1 MKKNLPRWIGSSVP
15 KCLATWIALASASLH
30 GQSINNASFE
40 ADTFTNFPGYTSGNG
55 GVITDW
61 TLSNNTRIG
70 LNPGGGTP
78 FAENGTIPS
87 GTNVA
92 FLQAGSTG
100 AVTMSQTV
108 TGLTIGTKYHVEFRV
123 NARNSWNGPFLEF
136 STDAGEPAVSAQVTL
151 VGGSNP
157 YKYVGFDF
165 TATNTSHVINIANTI
180 NSGDHTLLIDD
191 VTIATSTGAWSFG
204 PWQDDATSGV
214 DSAYLYTHAVNFAS
228 NAVANINGVPFI
240 PREFNIEGRFSAT
253 GLDNGFGNRTPNNVT
268 GNSAG
273 LAKDFRYNG
282 NTGITLDNLK
292 PNTQYVFTAY
302 GIGFDVSDPRAATF
316 SSNLSSEKFT
326 ANLNQY
332 GQGNGMR
339 VNYTYTTDALGSP
352 VTINYPSTGAGTFHT
367 SGFSNREA
375 AVNATPSP
383 WSTVAWSDDAT
394 SGIDGSYLYTHA
406 YNFGNATGANVNG
419 VNFTGIAGAN
429 PSAANYTSVL
439 GALYNNDVNNI
450 TGFGAALA
458 KDFVYAGFPEVHNLS
473 GLTPGKNYVLT
484 LYSVG
489 WEAAGNRFGAL
500 VGGKG
505 DGITAIDQDQFGD
518 NNGIRIEYRY
528 TADSTGNL
536 KVTSSEI
543 QSAVAPAAMH
553 IYAMSNR
560 EADALVSTPPTITL
574 QPTGVTLGIGSDCT
588 LNVGAVGSSTI
599 TYQWKLNGND
609 VSGATNPTLV
619 IEDIDYAEGGVYT
632 CVITN
637 GFGSLTSNSATVQV
651 LDNVPGLYNTGVD
664 VDKQPLAA
672 GATDSHYTLL
682 VNPDNTS
689 STLAL
694 VQSGNPVPW
703 NPNSATSLWI
713 GPRANTGGAAGQ
725 TVDAGEGLGTYVY
738 RTSIDLTNF
747 DLSTVTIRGK
757 WASDNEGIAIRVNGT
772 VVTGL
777 NNLVNSFG
785 GLKSF
790 TLDSVIAPT
799 LTTGI
804 NTIDF
809 VIINMD
815 PVAGFTGLRIQDFEA
830 IGLIA
835 PNTAPHIAV
844 QPVSVVAKHNQN
856 AKFAVA
862 ASGSATVTYQWYFD
876 GEALLGE
883 TQSVLVVPAAD
894 PIVAGDY
901 KVRVSNG
908 TGFVDSSVVTLT
920 IPNIAPVAVNDLA
933 ESNEDTPLEISVL
946 TLLSND
952 TDADLD
958 LISFTSVAAT
968 SVQGGTVS
976 EVDGTITYTPPANFH
991 GLDTISYTINDGIWG
1006 GTHTATVNITVNPVA
1021 DVPPGALS
1029 LTLSGGVL
1037 SGSFTGTPGT
1047 SYSIERSTT
1056 LEANDWVVISTT
1068 VAPLSGIV
1076 SVRDNSPPQNRAFY
1090 RIVYPE

>member
-15 KCLATWIALASASLH
+15 KCLAAWMALASASLH
-30 GQSINNASFE
+30 GQSISNASFE
-40 ADTFTNFPGYTSGNG
+40 ANTFTAFPGYASGNG

-78 FAENGTIPS
+78 FANNGAIPTGS
-87 GTNVA
+87 NVA
-92 FLQAGSTG
+92 FLQAGASG
-100 AVTMSQTV
+100 AATMSQTV

-123 NARNSWNGPFLEF
+123 NARNPNAPFLQF
-136 STDAGEPAVSAQVTL
+136 STDAGEPAVSAQVTP

-165 TATNTSHVINIANTI
+165 TATATSHVINIANTI
-180 NSGDHTLLIDD
+180 TGGDHTLLVDD
-191 VTIATSTGAWSFG
+191 VTITTSTGAWSFG

-214 DSAYLYTHAVNFAS
+214 DPAYLYTHAVNFNSA
-228 NAVANINGVPFI
+228 AVANINGVPFI
-240 PREFNIEGRFSAT
+240 PREFNIAGRFSAT
-253 GLDNGFGNRTPNNVT
+253 GLDAGFGNRTPNNVT

-292 PNTQYVFTAY
+292 PNTQYVFTVY

-316 SSNLSSEKFT
+316 SSNLTTEKFT

-352 VTINYPSTGAGTFHT
+352 VTINYPATGAGTFHT

-375 AVNATPSP
+375 AVNAKPSP

-394 SGIDGSYLYTHA
+394 SGIDGSYVYTHA

-419 VNFTGIAGAN
+419 INFTGIAGAN

-439 GALYNNDVNNI
+439 GSVYNNDVNNI

-458 KDFVYAGFPEVHNLS
+458 KDFVYGGFPEVHNLT
-473 GLTPGKNYVLT
+473 GLTPGKNYVFT

-489 WEAAGNRFGAL
+489 WEAAGGRFGAL

-528 TADSTGNL
+528 TADSTGAL

-543 QSAVAPAAMH
+543 QNAVQAAAMH

-560 EADALVSTPPTITL
+560 EADPLVSTPPTITL
-574 QPTGVTLGIGSDCT
+574 QPAGVKLAVGSDYT

-619 IEDIDYAEGGVYT
+619 FEDIDYAEGGVYT

-672 GATDSHYTLL
+672 GATDPHYTLL

-694 VQSGNPVPW
+694 VQSGTPGAW

-713 GPRANTGGAAGQ
+713 GPRTNTGGAAGQ
-725 TVDAGEGLGTYVY
+725 SVNAGEGLGTYVY

-757 WASDNEGIAIRVNGT
+757 WASDNETIAIRVNGT
-772 VVTGL
+772 AVTGIDYL
-777 NNLVNSFG
+777 GANTYG
-785 GLKSF
+785 TLKSF

-799 LTTGI
+799 LTGGI

-809 VIINMD
+809 VIQNAD
-815 PVAGFTGLRIQDFEA
+815 PVTGFTGLRIQDFEA
-830 IGLIA
+830 VGFIA

-844 QPVSVVAKHNQN
+844 QPVSVVAAHNQN

-876 GEALLGE
+876 GDALLGE
-883 TQSVLVVPAAD
+883 TEPVLIVPAAD
-894 PIVAGDY
+894 PIVAGNY

-908 TGFVDSSVVTLT
+908 TGFVDSNVVTLS
-920 IPNIAPVAVNDLA
+920 IPNTAPVAVEDLA
-933 ESNEDTPLEISVL
+933 VTNEDTPLLLSVL

-952 TDADLD
+952 TDANLD
-958 LISFTSVAAT
+958 LIEFSSVAAT

-991 GLDTISYTINDGIWG
+991 GLDAISYTIDDGIWG
-1006 GTHTATVNITVNPVA
+1006 GTHTGSVVITVNPVA
-1021 DVPPGALS
+1021 DLPPSALS

-1037 SGSFTGTPGT
+1037 SGSFTGNPGT

-1056 LEANDWVVISTT
+1056 LQAGDWEVISTT

-1076 SVRDNSPPQNRAFY
+1076 PVTDNSPPPNRAFY

>member
-15 KCLATWIALASASLH
+15 KCLAAWMALASASLH
-30 GQSINNASFE
+30 GQSISNASFE
-40 ADTFTNFPGYTSGNG
+40 ANTFTSFPGYASGNG

-78 FAENGTIPS
+78 FANNGAIPTGS
-87 GTNVA
+87 NVA
-92 FLQAGSTG
+92 FLQAGASG
-100 AVTMSQTV
+100 AATMSQTV

-123 NARNSWNGPFLEF
+123 NARNPNAPFLQF
-136 STDAGEPAVSAQVTL
+136 STDAGEPAVSAQVTP

-165 TATNTSHVINIANTI
+165 TATATSHVINIANTI
-180 NSGDHTLLIDD
+180 TGGDHTLLVDD
-191 VTIATSTGAWSFG
+191 VTITTSTGAWSFG

-228 NAVANINGVPFI
+228 SAAANINGVPFI
-240 PREFNIEGRFSAT
+240 PREFNIAGRFSAT
-253 GLDNGFGNRTPNNVT
+253 GLDAGFGNRTPNNVT

-273 LAKDFRYNG
+273 LARDFRYNG

-292 PNTQYVFTAY
+292 PNTQYVFTVY

-316 SSNLSSEKFT
+316 SSNLTTEKFT

-352 VTINYPSTGAGTFHT
+352 VTINYPATGAGTFHT

-394 SGIDGSYLYTHA
+394 SGIDGSYVYTHA

-419 VNFTGIAGAN
+419 INFTGIAGAN

-439 GALYNNDVNNI
+439 GSVYNNDVNNI

-458 KDFVYAGFPEVHNLS
+458 KDFVYGGFPEVHNLT
-473 GLTPGKNYVLT
+473 GLTPGKNYVFT

-489 WEAAGNRFGAL
+489 WEAAGGRFGAL

-528 TADSTGNL
+528 TADSTGAL

-543 QSAVAPAAMH
+543 QNAVQAAAMH
-553 IYAMSNR
+553 IYAVSNR
-560 EADALVSTPPTITL
+560 EADPLVSTPPTITL
-574 QPTGVTLGIGSDCT
+574 QPAGVKLAVGSDYT

-619 IEDIDYAEGGVYT
+619 FEDIDYAEGGVYT

-637 GFGSLTSNSATVQV
+637 GFGSITSNSATVQV

-672 GATDSHYTLL
+672 GATDPHYTLL

-689 STLAL
+689 STIAL
-694 VQSGNPVPW
+694 VQSGTPGAW

-713 GPRANTGGAAGQ
+713 GPRTNTGAAAGQ
-725 TVDAGEGLGTYVY
+725 SVNAGEGLGTYVY

-757 WASDNEGIAIRVNGT
+757 WASDNEGLAIRVNGT
-772 VVTGL
+772 AVTGIDYL
-777 NNLVNSFG
+777 GANTYG
-785 GLKSF
+785 TLKGF

-799 LTTGI
+799 LTGGI

-809 VIINMD
+809 VVQNAD
-815 PVAGFTGLRIQDFEA
+815 PVTGFTGLRIQDFEA
-830 IGLIA
+830 VGFIA

-844 QPVSVVAKHNQN
+844 QPVSVVAAHNQN

-876 GEALLGE
+876 GDALLGE
-883 TQSVLVVPAAD
+883 TEPVLIVPAAD
-894 PIVAGDY
+894 PIVAGNY

-908 TGFVDSSVVTLT
+908 TGFVDSNVVTLS
-920 IPNIAPVAVNDLA
+920 IPNTAPVVVEDLA
-933 ESNEDTPLEISVL
+933 VTDEDTPLTLSVL

-952 TDADLD
+952 TDANLD
-958 LISFTSVAAT
+958 LIEFSSVAAT

-991 GLDTISYTINDGIWG
+991 GLDAISYTINDGIWG
-1006 GTHTATVNITVNPVA
+1006 GTHTGSVVITVNPVA
-1021 DVPPGALS
+1021 DLPPSALS

-1037 SGSFTGTPGT
+1037 SGSFTGNPGT

-1056 LEANDWVVISTT
+1056 LQAGDWEVISTT

-1076 SVRDNSPPQNRAFY
+1076 PVTDNSPPPNRAFY

>member
-1 MKKNLPRWIGSSVP
+1 M
-15 KCLATWIALASASLH
+15 ALASASLH
-30 GQSINNASFE
+30 GQSISNASFE
-40 ADTFTNFPGYTSGNG
+40 ANTFTSFPGYASGNG

-78 FAENGTIPS
+78 FANNGTIPTGS
-87 GTNVA
+87 NVA
-92 FLQAGSTG
+92 FLQAGSSG
-100 AVTMSQTV
+100 AATMSQTV

-123 NARNSWNGPFLEF
+123 NARNPNAPFLQF
-136 STDAGEPAVSAQVTL
+136 STDAGEPAVSAQVTP
-151 VGGSNP
+151 VGGAEP

-165 TATNTSHVINIANTI
+165 TATATSHVINIANTI
-180 NSGDHTLLIDD
+180 TGGDHTLLVDD
-191 VTIATSTGAWSFG
+191 VTITTSTGAWSFG

-228 NAVANINGVPFI
+228 NAAANINGVPFI
-240 PREFNIEGRFSAT
+240 PREFNIAGRFSAT
-253 GLDNGFGNRTPNNVT
+253 GLDVGFGNRTPNNVT

-316 SSNLSSEKFT
+316 SSSLSAEKFT

-352 VTINYPSTGAGTFHT
+352 VTINYPATGAGTFHT

-375 AVNATPSP
+375 AVNAAPSP

-394 SGIDGSYLYTHA
+394 SGIDGSYVYTHA
-406 YNFGNATGANVNG
+406 YNFGNATGAIVNG
-419 VNFTGIAGAN
+419 INFTGIAGAN

-439 GALYNNDVNNI
+439 GNSYNNDVNNI
-450 TGFGAALA
+450 TGLGAALA
-458 KDFVYAGFPEVHNLS
+458 KDFVYGGFPEVHNLT
-473 GLTPGKNYVLT
+473 GLTPGKNYVFT
-484 LYSVG
+484 LYAVG
-489 WEAAGNRFGAL
+489 WEAAGGRFGAL

-528 TADSTGNL
+528 TADSTGAL

-543 QSAVAPAAMH
+543 QNAGQAAAMH

-560 EADALVSTPPTITL
+560 EADPLVSTPPTITL
-574 QPTGVTLGIGSDCT
+574 QPTGAKLAIGSDYT

-609 VSGATNPTLV
+609 VSGATNSSLV
-619 IEDIDYAEGGVYT
+619 LEDISYAQGGVYT

-637 GFGSLTSNSATVQV
+637 DFGSLISNSATVQV
-651 LDNVPGLYNTGVD
+651 LDIVPGLYNTGVD

-672 GATDSHYTLL
+672 GATDPHYTLL

-689 STLAL
+689 STIAL
-694 VQSGNPVPW
+694 VQSGNPGPW

-713 GPRANTGGAAGQ
+713 GPRTNTGGAAGQ
-725 TVDAGEGLGTYVY
+725 SADAGEGLGTYVY

-757 WASDNEGIAIRVNGT
+757 WASDNEGLAIRVNGT
-772 VVTGL
+772 AVTGL
-777 NNLVNSFG
+777 DNLGTNTYGS
-785 GLKSF
+785 LKSF

-799 LTTGI
+799 LTGGI

-809 VIINMD
+809 VIINAD
-815 PVAGFTGLRIQDFEA
+815 PVTGFTGLKIEDFEA
-830 IGLIA
+830 VGLIA

-844 QPVSVVAKHNQN
+844 QPVSVVPAHNQN

-862 ASGSATVTYQWYFD
+862 ASGSATLTYQWFFND
-876 GEALLGE
+876 EPLSGE
-883 TQSVLVVPAAD
+883 TEPLLIVPAAD
-894 PIVAGDY
+894 PIVAGNY

-908 TGFVDSSVVTLT
+908 TGFVDSNVVTLS
-920 IPNIAPVAVNDLA
+920 IPNTAPVVVEDLA
-933 ESNEDTPLEISVL
+933 ETNEDTPLLLSVL

-952 TDADLD
+952 TDANLD
-958 LISFTSVAAT
+958 LIEFTSVAAT
-968 SVQGGTVS
+968 SVQGGAVS

-991 GLDTISYTINDGIWG
+991 GLDAISYTINDGIWG
-1006 GTHTATVNITVNPVA
+1006 GTHTGSVVITVNPVA
-1021 DVPPGALS
+1021 DLPPSALT

-1037 SGSFTGTPGT
+1037 SGSFTGNPGT

-1056 LEANDWVVISTT
+1056 LQAGDWEVISTT

-1076 SVRDNSPPQNRAFY
+1076 PVTDNSPPPNRAFY

>member
-1 MKKNLPRWIGSSVP
+1 MV
-15 KCLATWIALASASLH
+15 LASASLH
-30 GQSINNASFE
+30 GQSISNASFE
-40 ADTFTNFPGYTSGNG
+40 ANTFTSFPGYASGNG

-78 FAENGTIPS
+78 FANNGAIPTGS
-87 GTNVA
+87 NVA
-92 FLQAGSTG
+92 FLQAGASG
-100 AVTMSQTV
+100 AATMSQTV

-123 NARNSWNGPFLEF
+123 NARDPNAPFLEF
-136 STDAGEPAVSAQVTL
+136 STNTGEPAVSAQVTA
-151 VGGSNP
+151 VGGAEP

-165 TATNTSHVINIANTI
+165 TATDTSHVINIANTI
-180 NSGDHTLLIDD
+180 NSGDHTLLVDD
-191 VTIATSTGAWSFG
+191 VTITTSTGAWSFG

-214 DSAYLYTHAVNFAS
+214 DSAYLYTHAVNFNSA
-228 NAVANINGVPFI
+228 AVANINGVPFI
-240 PREFNIEGRFSAT
+240 PREFNIAGRFSAT
-253 GLDNGFGNRTPNNVT
+253 GLDAGFGNRTPNNVT
-268 GNSAG
+268 ENSAG

-292 PNTQYVFTAY
+292 PNTQYVFTVY

-352 VTINYPSTGAGTFHT
+352 VTINYPATGAGTFHT

-394 SGIDGSYLYTHA
+394 SGIDGSYVYTHA
-406 YNFGNATGANVNG
+406 YNFGNASGANVNG
-419 VNFTGIAGAN
+419 INFTGIAGAN
-429 PSAANYTSVL
+429 PSAANYTTVL
-439 GALYNNDVNNI
+439 GTVYNNDVNNI

-458 KDFVYAGFPEVHNLS
+458 KDFVYGGFPEVHNLT
-473 GLTPGKNYVLT
+473 GLTPGKNYVFT

-528 TADSTGNL
+528 TADATGAL

-543 QSAVAPAAMH
+543 QNAAQAAAMH

-560 EADALVSTPPTITL
+560 EADPLVSTPPTITL
-574 QPTGVTLGIGSDCT
+574 QPTGAKLGIGSDYT

-599 TYQWKLNGND
+599 TYQWKLDGDD
-609 VSGATNPTLV
+609 VSGATNPVLML
-619 IEDIDYAEGGVYT
+619 ENIDYAQGGVYT

-637 GFGSLTSNSATVQV
+637 DFGTLTSDPVTVQV
-651 LDNVPGLYNTGVD
+651 LDIVPGLYNTGVD

-672 GATDSHYTLL
+672 GATDPHYTLL

-694 VQSGNPVPW
+694 VQSGNPGPW

-713 GPRANTGGAAGQ
+713 GPRTNTGGAAGQ
-725 TVDAGEGLGTYVY
+725 SADAGEGLGTYVY

-757 WASDNEGIAIRVNGT
+757 WASDNEGLAIRVNGT
-772 VVTGL
+772 AVTGL
-777 NNLVNSFG
+777 DNLGANTFG
-785 GLKSF
+785 SLKSF

-799 LTTGI
+799 LTGGI

-809 VIINMD
+809 VIINAD
-815 PVAGFTGLRIQDFEA
+815 PVTGFTGLKIEDFEA
-830 IGLIA
+830 VGFIA

-844 QPVSVVAKHNQN
+844 QPVSVVAAHNQN

-862 ASGSATVTYQWYFD
+862 ASGSATLTYQWFFND
-876 GEALLGE
+876 EPLSGE
-883 TQSVLVVPAAD
+883 TEPVLIVPAAD
-894 PIVAGDY
+894 PIVAGNY

-908 TGFVDSSVVTLT
+908 TGFVDSNVVTLS
-920 IPNIAPVAVNDLA
+920 IPNTAPVVVEDLA
-933 ESNEDTPLEISVL
+933 ETNEDTPLLLSVL

-952 TDADLD
+952 TDANLD
-958 LISFTSVAAT
+958 LIEFSSVAAT

-991 GLDTISYTINDGIWG
+991 GLDAISYTINDGIWG
-1006 GTHTATVNITVNPVA
+1006 GTHTGSVVITVNPVA
-1021 DVPPGALS
+1021 DLPPSALS

-1037 SGSFTGTPGT
+1037 SGSFTGNPGT

-1056 LEANDWVVISTT
+1056 LQAGDWEVISTT

-1076 SVRDNSPPQNRAFY
+1076 PVTDNSPPPNRAFY

>member
-1 MKKNLPRWIGSSVP
+1 MV
-15 KCLATWIALASASLH
+15 LASASLH
-30 GQSINNASFE
+30 GQSISNASFE
-40 ADTFTNFPGYTSGNG
+40 ANTFTSFPGYASGNG
-55 GVITDW
+55 GLITDW

-78 FAENGTIPS
+78 FANNGTIPTGS
-87 GTNVA
+87 NVA
-92 FLQAGSTG
+92 FLQAGSSG
-100 AVTMSQTV
+100 AATMSQTV

-123 NARNSWNGPFLEF
+123 NARNPNAPFLQF
-136 STDAGEPAVSAQVTL
+136 STDAGEPAVSAQVTP
-151 VGGSNP
+151 VGGAEP

-165 TATNTSHVINIANTI
+165 TATDTSHVINIANTI
-180 NSGDHTLLIDD
+180 NSGDHTLLVDD
-191 VTIATSTGAWSFG
+191 VTITTSTGAWSFG

-240 PREFNIEGRFSAT
+240 PREFNIAGRFSAT
-253 GLDNGFGNRTPNNVT
+253 GLDAGFGNRTPNNVT

-292 PNTQYVFTAY
+292 PNTQYVFTVY

-316 SSNLSSEKFT
+316 SSNLTTEKFT

-352 VTINYPSTGAGTFHT
+352 VTINYPATGAGTFHT

-375 AVNATPSP
+375 AVNAAPSP

-394 SGIDGSYLYTHA
+394 SGIDGSYVYTHA
-406 YNFGNATGANVNG
+406 YNFGNATGAIVNG
-419 VNFTGIAGAN
+419 INFTGIAGAN

-439 GALYNNDVNNI
+439 GNSYNNDVNNI
-450 TGFGAALA
+450 TGLGAALA
-458 KDFVYAGFPEVHNLS
+458 KDFVYGGFPEVHNLT
-473 GLTPGKNYVLT
+473 GLTPGKNYVFT

-528 TADSTGNL
+528 TADATGAL

-543 QSAVAPAAMH
+543 QNAAQAAAMH

-560 EADALVSTPPTITL
+560 EADPLVSTPPTITL
-574 QPTGVTLGIGSDCT
+574 QPTGAKLAIGSDYT

-609 VSGATNPTLV
+609 VSGATNSSLV
-619 IEDIDYAEGGVYT
+619 LEDISYAQGGVYT

-637 GFGSLTSNSATVQV
+637 DFGSLISNSATVQV

-672 GATDSHYTLL
+672 GATDPHYTLL

-689 STLAL
+689 STIAL
-694 VQSGNPVPW
+694 VQSGNPGPW

-713 GPRANTGGAAGQ
+713 GPRTNTGGAAGQ
-725 TVDAGEGLGTYVY
+725 SADAGEGLGTYVY

-757 WASDNEGIAIRVNGT
+757 WASDNEGLAIRVNGT
-772 VVTGL
+772 AVTGL
-777 NNLVNSFG
+777 DNLGANTYGS
-785 GLKSF
+785 LKSF

-799 LTTGI
+799 LTGGI

-809 VIINMD
+809 VIINAD
-815 PVAGFTGLRIQDFEA
+815 PVTGFTGLKIQDFEA
-830 IGLIA
+830 VGFIA

-844 QPVSVVAKHNQN
+844 QPVSVVAAHNQN

-862 ASGSATVTYQWYFD
+862 ASGSATLTYQWYFN
-876 GEALLGE
+876 GEPLSGE
-883 TQSVLVVPAAD
+883 TEPVLIVPAAD
-894 PIVAGDY
+894 PIVAGNY
-901 KVRVSNG
+901 KVRVSNS
-908 TGFVDSSVVTLT
+908 TGFVDSNVVTLS
-920 IPNIAPVAVNDLA
+920 IPNTAPVVVEDLA
-933 ESNEDTPLEISVL
+933 ETNEDTPLLLSVL

-952 TDADLD
+952 TDANLD
-958 LISFTSVAAT
+958 LIEFSSVAAT

-991 GLDTISYTINDGIWG
+991 GLDAISYTINDGIWG
-1006 GTHTATVNITVNPVA
+1006 GTHTGSVVITVNPVA
-1021 DVPPGALS
+1021 DLPPSALT

-1037 SGSFTGTPGT
+1037 SGSFTGNPGT

-1056 LEANDWVVISTT
+1056 LQAGDWEVISTT

-1076 SVRDNSPPQNRAFY
+1076 PVTDNSPPPNRAFY

>member
-1 MKKNLPRWIGSSVP
+1 VP
-15 KCLATWIALASASLH
+15 KCLAAWMALVSASLH
-30 GQSINNASFE
+30 GQSISNASFE
-40 ADTFTNFPGYTSGNG
+40 ANTFTSFPGYASGNG

-78 FAENGTIPS
+78 FANNGTIPTGS
-87 GTNVA
+87 NVA
-92 FLQAGSTG
+92 FLQAGSSG
-100 AVTMSQTV
+100 AATMSQTV

-123 NARNSWNGPFLEF
+123 NARNPNAPFLQF
-136 STDAGEPAVSAQVTL
+136 STDAGEPAVSAQVTP
-151 VGGSNP
+151 VGGAEP

-165 TATNTSHVINIANTI
+165 TATATSHVINIANTI
-180 NSGDHTLLIDD
+180 TGGDHTLLVDD
-191 VTIATSTGAWSFG
+191 VTITTSTGAWSFG

-228 NAVANINGVPFI
+228 SAAANINGVPFI
-240 PREFNIEGRFSAT
+240 PREFNIAGRFSAT
-253 GLDNGFGNRTPNNVT
+253 GLDAGFGNRTPNNVT

-292 PNTQYVFTAY
+292 PNTQYVFTVY

-352 VTINYPSTGAGTFHT
+352 VTINYPATGAGTFHT

-375 AVNATPSP
+375 AVNAAPSP

-394 SGIDGSYLYTHA
+394 SGIDGSYVYTHA
-406 YNFGNATGANVNG
+406 YNFGNATGAIVNG
-419 VNFTGIAGAN
+419 INFTGIAGAN

-439 GALYNNDVNNI
+439 GNSYNNDVNNI
-450 TGFGAALA
+450 TGLGAALA
-458 KDFVYAGFPEVHNLS
+458 KDFVYGGFPEVHNLT
-473 GLTPGKNYVLT
+473 GLTPGKNYVFT
-484 LYSVG
+484 LYAVG
-489 WEAAGNRFGAL
+489 WEAAGGRFGAL

-528 TADSTGNL
+528 TADSTGAL

-543 QSAVAPAAMH
+543 QNAGQAAAMH

-560 EADALVSTPPTITL
+560 EADPLVSTPPTITL
-574 QPTGVTLGIGSDCT
+574 QPTGAKLAIGSDYT

-609 VSGATNPTLV
+609 VSGATNSSLV
-619 IEDIDYAEGGVYT
+619 LEDISYAQGGVYT

-637 GFGSLTSNSATVQV
+637 DFGSLTSNSATVQV
-651 LDNVPGLYNTGVD
+651 LDIVPGLYNTGVD

-672 GATDSHYTLL
+672 GATDPHYTLL

-689 STLAL
+689 STIAL
-694 VQSGNPVPW
+694 VQSGNPGPW

-713 GPRANTGGAAGQ
+713 GPRTNTGGAAGQ
-725 TVDAGEGLGTYVY
+725 SADAGEGLGTYVY
-738 RTSIDLTNF
+738 RTRIDLTNF

-757 WASDNEGIAIRVNGT
+757 WASDNEGLAIRVNGT
-772 VVTGL
+772 AVTGL
-777 NNLVNSFG
+777 DNLGANTYGS
-785 GLKSF
+785 LKSF

-799 LTTGI
+799 LTGGI

-809 VIINMD
+809 VIINAD
-815 PVAGFTGLRIQDFEA
+815 PVTGFTGLKIEDFEA
-830 IGLIA
+830 VGFIA

-844 QPVSVVAKHNQN
+844 QPVSVVAAHNQN

-862 ASGSATVTYQWYFD
+862 ASGSATLTYQWFFND
-876 GEALLGE
+876 EPLSGE
-883 TQSVLVVPAAD
+883 TEPVLIVPAAD
-894 PIVAGDY
+894 PIVAGNY

-908 TGFVDSSVVTLT
+908 TGFVDSNVVTLS
-920 IPNIAPVAVNDLA
+920 IPNTAPVVVEDLA
-933 ESNEDTPLEISVL
+933 ETNEDTPLLLSVL

-952 TDADLD
+952 TDANLD
-958 LISFTSVAAT
+958 LIEFSSVAAT

-991 GLDTISYTINDGIWG
+991 GLDAISYTINDGIWG
-1006 GTHTATVNITVNPVA
+1006 GTHTGSVVITVNPVA
-1021 DVPPGALS
+1021 DLPPSALT

-1037 SGSFTGTPGT
+1037 SGSFTGNPGT

-1056 LEANDWVVISTT
+1056 LQAGDWEVISST

-1076 SVRDNSPPQNRAFY
+1076 PVTDNSPPPNRAFY